1 MIQRLFS
8 ASKQQTDQTPAQ
20 VVSCLPLRS
29 LGSQSTSSPER
40 YWTKAANPKACEHVE
55 GLGKADT
62 GVMYAPRALETAR
75 TIFVY
80 FIVSLS
86 KKIEVT
92 SSLEPNRF
100 QVHIVCSTLTQKP
113 TLQRS

>member
-80 FIVSLS
+80 RCQKKLKSPQVLNQTDFRFTLS
-86 KKIEVT
+86 V
-92 SSLEPNRF
+92 P
-100 QVHIVCSTLTQKP
+100 H
-113 TLQRS
+113 